1 MAMEDKSFRAE
12 GAVDEIGKLYVWQ
25 EAVLKSVQRKNAPDL
40 SERQMTILLT
50 VYLKPYPHT
59 VKSLST
65 LLGISK
71 PPVTRALDR
80 LGEYGFIKRQPDEN
94 DRRNVLILRT
104 VKGACFLKEF
114 ADIINQAEKNN
125 K

>member
-1 MAMEDKSFRAE
+1 MTVKEISSIQEK
-12 GAVDEIGKLYVWQ
+12 AVDEIKHLYVWQ
-25 EAVLKSVQRKNAPDL
+25 EAVLKSVRRKNAPDL

-59 VKSLST
+59 VKSLSN
-65 LLGISK
+65 LLAISK

-114 ADIINQAEKNN
+114 VDIVNQAEKNN
-125 K
+125 M